1 MGLGLSIVRRLARL
15 LGYPLQL
22 RSIPGRGTVFSLDVP
37 LLARGPAIVDSECVD
52 CGGQLTGR
60 VVVIDDDPAVRDAL
74 GALLSQWGMETWQ
87 FGNLHEVR
95 SGVTFAPDLVLADY
109 QLLDGET
116 GLAVVEAIQARW
128 GTAIPAILITGDTRP
143 ETVRMLDALGHPVL
157 YKPIR
162 STQLLALLRK
172 ILARSDGGQDSRD
185 GLVQQA

>member
-37 LLARGPAIVDSECVD
+37 LLATGPAIVDSECVD
-52 CGGQLTGR
+52 CGGELTGR
-60 VVVIDDDPAVRDAL
+60 VVIVDDDPAVRDAL

-87 FGNLHEVR
+87 FGNLQEVR

-157 YKPIR
+157 YKPIH
-162 STQLLALLRK
+162 TPQLLALLRK
-172 ILARSDGGQDSRD
+172 ALVRSDVGQDKIAEH
-185 GLVQQA
+185 G